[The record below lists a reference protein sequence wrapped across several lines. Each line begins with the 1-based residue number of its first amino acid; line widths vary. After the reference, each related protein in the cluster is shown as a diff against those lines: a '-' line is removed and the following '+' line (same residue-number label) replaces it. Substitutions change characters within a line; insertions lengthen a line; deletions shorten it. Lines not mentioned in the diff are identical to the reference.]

1 MLLPGQNAN
10 TWLQATLDHSGRG
23 SGENNRKIV
32 WGLNMCVPRKIIRHK
47 TKGLHLQG

>member
-32 WGLNMCVPRKIIRHK
+32 WGLNMC
-47 TKGLHLQG
+47 T